1 MRDPILS
8 MLNAIDREAGGIAI
22 IRYPDFGLLDWLV
35 DQVKSLVPDDTS
47 ILRASTVDEALEAP
61 ERLVL
66 LVPSDEREAVLD
78 LDASRD
84 RVLRADV
91 RRSQPIVLFLLT
103 DGQGNDALTTSA
115 PSLRSWV
122 SGSDTDPEELARIDV
137 AAERE
142 RFAREHGATPEE
154 WLARWRA
161 GEVPESGV
169 NYRTAYDAAMLD
181 QEKSR

>member
-1 MRDPILS
+1 

-47 ILRASTVDEALEAP
+47 ILQASTVDEALEAP
-61 ERLVL
+61 DRLVL

-103 DGQGNDALTTSA
+103 DGQGSLALATSA

-122 SGSDTDPEELARIDV
+122 SGSDTDPDELATIDV
-137 AAERE
+137 AAERS
-142 RFAREHGATPEE
+142 RFETEHGATPED
-154 WLARWRA
+154 WLSRWRA
-161 GEVPESGV
+161 GEVPETGAHH
-169 NYRTAYDAAMLD
+169 RIAYHAAMLE
-181 QEKSR
+181 QESSE